1 MLCPFSHFFS
11 LLDLPFS
18 ASIAHTSKYI
28 NVPMTQ
34 TPCCEHHPMW
44 MKRRTSDWTAL
55 GGRQEGSV
63 RVDSIDGVAI
73 DIKDG
78 ESVGIRSAV

>member
-1 MLCPFSHFFS
+1 
-11 LLDLPFS
+11 
-18 ASIAHTSKYI
+18 
-28 NVPMTQ
+28 
-34 TPCCEHHPMW
+34 MW